1 MQGVH
6 PGVKHAEHPL
16 DLVVDPLVQRDPHHT
31 GVSSGGLHLGRGQRL
46 AVCQCDPGGKAD
58 PHRVGQRGIQRNKVL
73 LGHMAARRKDVM
85 RQRAVIRQQ
94 HKASAG
100 FVQPPG
106 RE

>member
-6 PGVKHAEHPL
+6 PGVKHATTC
-16 DLVVDPLVQRDPHHT
+16 LVVDPLVQRDRTTQGSVPAGFT
-31 GVSSGGLHLGRGQRL
+31 SAGASVWPS
-46 AVCQCDPGGKAD
+46 AQCDPGGKAD

-106 RE
+106 GE